1 MKVVKRDDKREDFDN
16 NKVRK
21 GIEEAARRADI
32 DNDRIR
38 EIVDKIAKDIE
49 DNFKDKDEVK
59 SADIRERILEKLNEE
74 EKKIADS
81 FRDYKKQ

>member
-32 DNDRIR
+32 DNDRIK

>member
-1 MKVVKRDDKREDFDN
+1 MKVVKRDDRREDFDN

-21 GIEEAARRADI
+21 GIEEAARRAEI
-32 DNDRIR
+32 DNDRTK
-38 EIVDKIAKDIE
+38 EIADKIAKDVE

-59 SADIRERILEKLNEE
+59 SADIRERILDKLNEE